1 VSIVRS
7 WREQKILL
15 KRLFPNLSDED
26 FLFENENRESMLQRL
41 QVKLNK
47 SREELDL
54 IFIKLQAL

>member
-15 KRLFPNLSDED
+15 KRLFPTLSDED

-54 IFIKLQAL
+54 IFVKLQAL